1 MALRTRVSTKGQ
13 VVIPR
18 EARAS
23 AGLRS
28 GDELVVEVKDG
39 SIVLRKAPS
48 SWVAWGYGLGDRVWR
63 GVDTEAYLRRERS
76 AWEKR
81 SR

>member
-18 EARAS
+18 EARTA
-23 AGLRS
+23 AGLRA
-28 GDELVVEVKDG
+28 GDDLVVEVRDG
-39 SIVLRKAPS
+39 SIVLRRAPR
-48 SWVAWGYGLGDRVWR
+48 SWSEWGYGLGREIWQ
-63 GVDTEAYLRRERS
+63 GIDTDAYMKRER
-76 AWEKR
+76 ATWQRR